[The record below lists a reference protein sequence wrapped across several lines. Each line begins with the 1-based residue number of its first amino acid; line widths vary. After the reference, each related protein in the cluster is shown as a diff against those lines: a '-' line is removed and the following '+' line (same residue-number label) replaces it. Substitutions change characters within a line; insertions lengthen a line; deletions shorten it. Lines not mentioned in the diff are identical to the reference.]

1 MLTRDTTRS
10 AWLNPT
16 ASRRS
21 FIAPFGSYCCITMPF
36 GLKNASATYQ
46 RAMQR
51 CLHDQL
57 GRNVETY
64 VNDVIIKSWLKE
76 DLISN
81 LSETFTNLRCFRWK
95 LNPEKCI
102 FGVPSG
108 NYSVSSCLIVVSR
121 LTRKRSR
128 TYSR

>member
-21 FIAPFGSYCCITMPF
+21 FIAPFGDYCYITMPF

-57 GRNVETY
+57 GCNVEAY
-64 VNDVIIKSWLKE
+64 VDDVIIKSRVKE
-76 DLISN
+76 DLISD
-81 LSETFTNLRCFRWK
+81 LSETFANLRRFRWK
-95 LNPEKCI
+95 LNPEKCLWSAL
-102 FGVPSG
+102 GK
-108 NYSVSSCLIVVSR
+108 
-121 LTRKRSR
+121 TA
-128 TYSR
+128 